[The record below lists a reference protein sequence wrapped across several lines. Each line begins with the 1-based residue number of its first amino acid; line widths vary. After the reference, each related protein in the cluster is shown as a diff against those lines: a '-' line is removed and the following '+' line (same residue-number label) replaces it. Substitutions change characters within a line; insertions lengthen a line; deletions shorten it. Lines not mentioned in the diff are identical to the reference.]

1 MLDTAKRLN
10 VVDCCTVPGRLE
22 EFIALGLGL
31 QKYVTDA
38 YSFHTFHYADTK
50 YLHWLRSSL
59 TLDPLSTFSF
69 LLLTTL
75 PTFRMS

>member
-31 QKYVTDA
+31 QKYVIVT
-38 YSFHTFHYADTK
+38 YYQSFLYAGTN
-50 YLHWLRSSL
+50 YLYWLRSWY
-59 TLDPLSTFSF
+59 TSF
-69 LLLTTL
+69 ASQILH
-75 PTFRMS
+75 